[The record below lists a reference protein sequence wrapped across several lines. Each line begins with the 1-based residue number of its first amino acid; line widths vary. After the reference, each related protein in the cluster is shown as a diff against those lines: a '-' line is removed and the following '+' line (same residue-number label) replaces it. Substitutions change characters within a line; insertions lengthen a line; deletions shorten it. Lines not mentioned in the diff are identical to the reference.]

1 MLEVKTINGLIRVVY
16 RHNGNLATNIV
27 FDTCADAWAYI
38 DKIEQDFISG
48 QIA

>member
-27 FDTCADAWAYI
+27 FDTFADAQAYI

>member
-16 RHNGNLATNIV
+16 RRNGNLATNIV
-27 FDTCADAWAYI
+27 FDTFADAQAYI